1 MQKRLTNKEIDQFCK
16 TVIYFLIDAYDPD
29 ALCESDLS
37 LEDEGRIIARMK
49 HYASKYI
56 TDHVGNTTTNTI
68 LASVRKK
75 PSNS

>member
-29 ALCESDLS
+29 AFSESDLS
-37 LEDEGRIIARMK
+37 LEDECRIIARMK

-56 TDHVGNTTTNTI
+56 TDHVENTTTNTI
-68 LASVRKK
+68 LASVRKSAK
-75 PSNS
+75 